1 MHGLMNGLMYGGL
14 WHRDQA
20 FWWSDYPFIM
30 TCRHSHLNHAIVARV
45 VRCSFVVVSL
55 SSTDSRLIL
64 QRESSRRVADAGE
77 PSHAVPGGNRSPF
90 ATIVNGP
97 KRT

>member
-1 MHGLMNGLMYGGL
+1 MHGLMHGLMNGGL

-20 FWWSDYPFIM
+20 FCWSDYPFIM
-30 TCRHSHLNHAIVARV
+30 TRRHGHLNHAIVAR
-45 VRCSFVVVSL
+45 CCFMVVSSL
-55 SSTDSRLIL
+55 SPGSRLIL